1 LTEDTRIQAGVLRQF
16 CIEAFEKAGVPPE
29 DARAVAD
36 IQVESDLRGV
46 HTHGA
51 YAILGYIGRIQQ
63 GGTNPRP
70 NIRIVKESPTHAL
83 IDGDWG
89 LGQLVAAR
97 AMQACITR
105 AKQSGM
111 ASAGAMH
118 SNHFGAAA
126 SYSMMALKE
135 DFIGFAYTNA
145 AAVIPPTGGKTGIF
159 GTNPISYAVPTA
171 RSFPVVLD
179 IATSLVAQ
187 QKLFLAARE
196 GQKIPLGWGMDAD
209 GNFTDDPR
217 VALRSGI
224 QPAMAGHKGYGLAMM
239 VEILSAVM
247 TGGWFG
253 RASAGKNWMPNMRL
267 NIGHFFMAINPA
279 LYMSI
284 EEFKERMETLIGEI
298 HGADKMQG
306 VDRTYTPGEIEYLKK
321 ENYLKNGI
329 PFPPATLAQME
340 EFGQKL
346 GVSVRL
352 R

>member
-1 LTEDTRIQAGVLRQF
+1 MAEETRIKADVVRRY
-16 CIEAFEKAGVPPE
+16 CVEAFEKVGVPPE
-29 DARAVAD
+29 DARIVAD

-46 HTHGA
+46 HTHGS

-70 NIRIVKESPTHAL
+70 NIMIVSESPTHAL

-89 LGQLVAAR
+89 LGQLVAAK
-97 AMQACITR
+97 AMQVCIAKT
-105 AKQSGM
+105 KQSGM

-126 SYSMMALKE
+126 TYSMMALKE
-135 DFIGFAYTNA
+135 DFIGFAFTNA
-145 AAVIPPTGGKTGIF
+145 AAVIPPPGGKTGIF
-159 GTNPISYAVPTA
+159 GTNPISYAAPTA
-171 RSFPVVLD
+171 RSYPVVLD

-196 GQKIPLGWGMDAD
+196 GRKIPLGWGMDAD

-239 VEILSAVM
+239 VEILSAIM

-253 RASAGKNWMPNMRL
+253 RSSAGKNWLPNAHL
-267 NIGHFFMAINPA
+267 NIGHFFMSINPA
-279 LYMSI
+279 LYMPI
-284 EEFKERMETLIGEI
+284 DEFKERMESLIGEI
-298 HGADKMQG
+298 HAADKMQG
-306 VDRTYTPGEIEYLKK
+306 VEMVYTPGEIEYLKK
-321 ENYLKNGI
+321 EDYLKNGI

-340 EFGQKL
+340 EFGRKL
-346 GVSVRL
+346 GVSVKL

>member
-1 LTEDTRIQAGVLRQF
+1 MPEETRIQADLVRRY
-16 CIEAFEKAGVPPE
+16 CVEAFEKVGVPPG
-29 DARAVAD
+29 DARTVAD
-36 IQVESDLRGV
+36 IQVEADLRGV
-46 HTHGA
+46 HTHGS

-70 NIRIVKESPTHAL
+70 NISIVSESPTHAL
-83 IDGDWG
+83 IDGDYG
-89 LGQLVAAR
+89 LGQLVATK
-97 AMQACITR
+97 AMQVCIAKTR
-105 AKQSGM
+105 QSGM

-118 SNHFGAAA
+118 SNHFGAAG

-135 DFIGFAYTNA
+135 DFIGFAFTNA
-145 AAVIPPTGGKTGIF
+145 AAVIPPPGGKTGIF
-159 GTNPISYAVPTA
+159 GTNPISYAAPTA
-171 RSFPVVLD
+171 RSYPVVLD

-196 GQKIPLGWGMDAD
+196 GQKIPLGWGMDAE

-224 QPAMAGHKGYGLAMM
+224 QPAMAAHKGYGLAMM
-239 VEILSAVM
+239 VEILSAIM

-253 RASAGKNWMPNMRL
+253 RATVGRNWLPGNRL

-279 LYMSI
+279 MYMPI
-284 EEFKERMETLIGEI
+284 AEFKERMEALIGEI
-298 HGADKMQG
+298 HAADKMTG
-306 VDRTYTPGEIEYLKK
+306 VDRVYAPGEIEYRKR
-321 ENYLKNGI
+321 EDYLKNGI

-346 GVSVRL
+346 GIDTKL